1 MNNLKTNNL
10 PGYGKSNLIHKPI
23 LWDKLYV
30 NKKIYLR
37 KISNNRYLL
46 SFDNSGKI
54 YQNKY
59 RYLKIRD
66 KNNVEIPFI
75 IDNLRYN
82 KQVIIPVGIPFSVN
96 TSVSTAVTS
105 NSSSQT
111 QSTVDSNLLEIV
123 GGGGGGGGV
132 ENNTLINSESIGAAT
147 SSASSTATASASVN
161 GILPVTIPSLVSYNN
176 GSICIGCNTNG
187 LVEYIV
193 IFPGSGPLYTND
205 DLFIV
210 DGAELFFR
218 L

>member
-10 PGYGKSNLIHKPI
+10 PGYGKSNIVHKPI

-111 QSTVDSNLLEIV
+111 QSTVDTNLWES
-123 GGGGGGGGV
+123 GGV
-132 ENNTLINSESIGAAT
+132 ENNTLINTESVGTAT
-147 SSASSTATASASVN
+147 SSASSTASASASVT

-176 GSICIGCNTNG
+176 GSVCIGCNTNG

-193 IFPGSGPLYTND
+193 IFPGSGTLYTND

>member
-10 PGYGKSNLIHKPI
+10 PGYAKSNSIHKPI
-23 LWDKLYV
+23 FWEKLYM

-46 SFDNSGKI
+46 SFDNKGVI

-59 RYLKIRD
+59 RYLKIKD
-66 KNNVEIPFI
+66 KHNRELPLI

-82 KQVIIPVGIPFSVN
+82 KQFIIPVGVPFSVN
-96 TSVSTAVTS
+96 TSVSTAVS
-105 NSSSQT
+105 SSSQ
-111 QSTVDSNLLEIV
+111 SLVDTNIV
-123 GGGGGGGGV
+123 DEVGMGD
-132 ENNTLINSESIGAAT
+132 NSFINTESIGSST
-147 SSASSTATASASVN
+147 SSASSAASATASASVS
-161 GILPVTIPSLVSYNN
+161 GVLPVTISSLVSYNN
-176 GSICIGCNTNG
+176 GSVCIGCNTNG

-193 IFPGSGPLYTND
+193 IFPGSVPLYSND
-205 DLFIV
+205 DPFIV

>member
-10 PGYGKSNLIHKPI
+10 PGYAKSNSIHKPI
-23 LWDKLYV
+23 FWEKLYM

-46 SFDNSGKI
+46 SFDNRGVI

-59 RYLKIRD
+59 RYLKIKD
-66 KNNVEIPFI
+66 KHNRELPLI

-82 KQVIIPVGIPFSVN
+82 KQLIIPVGVPFSVN
-96 TSVSTAVTS
+96 TSVSTAVS
-105 NSSSQT
+105 SSSQ
-111 QSTVDSNLLEIV
+111 SLVDTNIV
-123 GGGGGGGGV
+123 EDVG
-132 ENNTLINSESIGAAT
+132 TTT
-147 SSASSTATASASVN
+147 SSASSTASATASASVS
-161 GILPVTIPSLVSYNN
+161 GILPVTISSLVSYNN
-176 GSICIGCNTNG
+176 GSVCIGCNTNG

-193 IFPGSGPLYTND
+193 IFPGSVPLYSND
-205 DLFIV
+205 DPFIV